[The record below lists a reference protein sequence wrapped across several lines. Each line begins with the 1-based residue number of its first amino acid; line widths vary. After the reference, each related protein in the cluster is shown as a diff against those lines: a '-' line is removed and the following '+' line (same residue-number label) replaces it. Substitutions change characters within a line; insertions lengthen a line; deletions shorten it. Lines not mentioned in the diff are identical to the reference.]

1 MDRSRLWIDRME
13 GYGGPTDR
21 TGMDL
26 RYRSDIVNDLR
37 YRSEY
42 SKILIN
48 LGISSETHRYQNR
61 FCEKIKFILCQNKV
75 K

>member
-1 MDRSRLWIDRME
+1 MVMDRSRLWIDRME

-26 RYRSDIVNDLR
+26 RYGSDIN
-37 YRSEY
+37 
-42 SKILIN
+42 K
-48 LGISSETHRYQNR
+48 NR